1 MLIKDLRKQTKLSQK
16 QFCKMYR
23 IPLKTL
29 QSWEAYEKG
38 TTSSESRKP
47 TDWTYYLLE
56 KAVNA
61 DFSKGRRD

>member
-16 QFCKMYR
+16 QFCQMYK

-29 QSWEAYEKG
+29 QSWEAYENG

-56 KAVNA
+56 KAVNI
-61 DFSKGRRD
+61 DFPRERRE